1 MGNFILFLPLILG
14 LLFGGMTGW
23 LILRIK
29 IRHEYD
35 RARAE
40 ADSERATLVE
50 RLQGRD
56 QQLQEIKGAMEK
68 ISDEAFGLRNE
79 LKSESEKRSAAE
91 EKNSRI
97 PELESSIKA
106 KTEYIENL
114 QDKNTELRTK
124 LAGLETK
131 LTEGQ
136 KAAEEKLSLLNKAQQ
151 KLADAFKALS
161 ADALKNNNQS
171 FLELAK
177 ATLERFQESAQ
188 GDLEMRRKSIGEL
201 VKPLKESLEK
211 VDTKIQEIE
220 RARTTAYVSLSEQ
233 VKSLAATQNQLQGET
248 ANLVKALRTPAVR
261 GRWGEMQLKRVV
273 EIAGMVEHC
282 DFSQQESVN
291 NSDGTRLRPD
301 MIIKLPNRK
310 NIVVDSKA
318 PLQAYLD
325 TLEAQNEEIRLA
337 KLKDYARHVRSHILQ
352 LGAKAYWDQFKP
364 APEFTIMFLPGEIFF
379 SAALEQDPA
388 LIEFGAHRQVILATP
403 TTLIALLKAVAY
415 GWQQEQIAENAQIIS
430 SLGKSLYNR
439 IFTLAG
445 HFSDIGKG
453 LDQTADAYN
462 KAVGSL
468 ERRVLVTLRKFKDLG
483 ASTGKDIERLKIIDK
498 STRSLSSLTNE
509 QIEERAD
516 LGYQPLKKKP
526 AFNRISDKLKTS

>member
-1 MGNFILFLPLILG
+1 MGNSFFLALILG
-14 LLFGGMTGW
+14 PPIGGIAAW
-23 LILRIK
+23 LIFRIK

-40 ADSERATLVE
+40 AESERAVLVE
-50 RLQGRD
+50 RLQSRD
-56 QQLQEIKGAMEK
+56 QQLQEVKGAMER
-68 ISDEAFGLRNE
+68 ISDEAFDLRNE

-91 EKNSRI
+91 EKNSRL
-97 PELESSIKA
+97 PELESTIKA
-106 KTEYIENL
+106 KTEFIDTL
-114 QDKNTELRTK
+114 QEKNSELK
-124 LAGLETK
+124 TK
-131 LTEGQ
+131 LTGVEIRLDEER
-136 KAAEEKLSLLNKAQQ
+136 KAAEEKLALLNKAQQ
-151 KLADAFKALS
+151 KLSDAFKALS

-201 VKPLKESLEK
+201 VKPLKDSLEK
-211 VDTKIQEIE
+211 VDTKIGEIE

-233 VKSLAATQNQLQGET
+233 IKSLAATQTQLQGET
-248 ANLVKALRTPAVR
+248 ANLVKALRTPVVR
-261 GRWGEMQLKRVV
+261 GRWGEIQLKRVV
-273 EIAGMVEHC
+273 EIAGMLEYC
-282 DFSQQESVN
+282 DFFQQESVKSGN
-291 NSDGTRLRPD
+291 GRRLRPD

-325 TLEAQNEEIRLA
+325 ALEEQKEEIRLA
-337 KLKDYARHVRSHILQ
+337 KLKDYARHVRTHVLQ
-352 LGAKAYWDQFKP
+352 LSAKAYWDQFKP

-379 SAALEQDPA
+379 SAALEQDPS
-388 LIEFGAHRQVILATP
+388 LIEFGAHKQVILATP
-403 TTLIALLKAVAY
+403 TTLIALLRAVAY

-462 KAVGSL
+462 KAVGSF

-483 ASTGKDIERLKIIDK
+483 ASTGKDIERVKIIDR
-498 STRSLSSLTNE
+498 STRPLSSLTNE
-509 QIEERAD
+509 HGEARGEID
-516 LGYQPLKKKP
+516 Y
-526 AFNRISDKLKTS
+526 